1 MRVALITG
9 ASSGIGRALAIEATR
24 LGYAVGLMAR
34 SLEGLNETV
43 QACSALFVDP
53 SKTKTAQIITTVG
66 IRKILIFLCN
76 LEDKFIK

>member
-34 SLEGLNETV
+34 SAEGLNETV
-43 QACSALFVDP
+43 HACKALRGDASGTNQVRYP
-53 SKTKTAQIITTVG
+53 Q
-66 IRKILIFLCN
+66 RH
-76 LEDKFIK
+76 